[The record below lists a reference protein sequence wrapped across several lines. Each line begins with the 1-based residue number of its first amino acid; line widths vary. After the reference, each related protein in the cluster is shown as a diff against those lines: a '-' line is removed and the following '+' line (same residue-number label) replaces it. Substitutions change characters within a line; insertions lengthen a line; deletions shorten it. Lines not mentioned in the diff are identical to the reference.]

1 MTTSRAAAA
10 SILLTLLL
18 AGGLAACAPTA
29 SDTDVSTDDSSETTD
44 DTGSDDSGSDEG
56 FAGVTVSGT
65 GDYTL
70 PDDMPIG
77 GYEFAD
83 ADTQPDGCTWT
94 IYVGDSVLSEN
105 TGALVFV
112 TDVTTRFVTDGCPD
126 WVQFE

>member
-1 MTTSRAAAA
+1 MTTSRTAS
-10 SILLTLLL
+10 SILLVLLL
-18 AGGLAACAPTA
+18 GSGLAACAPT
-29 SDTDVSTDDSSETTD
+29 TPTNT
-44 DTGSDDSGSDEG
+44 DTGVTEDGDAGTQDEG
-56 FAGVTVSGT
+56 GDAGGFEGVTVSGT

-83 ADTQPDGCTWT
+83 EDSQPDGCTWS

-105 TGALVFV
+105 TGGLVFV

>member
-1 MTTSRAAAA
+1 MTTSRTAAA

-18 AGGLAACAPTA
+18 AGGLAGCAPTGE
-29 SDTDVSTDDSSETTD
+29 STDTGVDDSSESTD
-44 DTGSDDSGSDEG
+44 DTSTDDEG
-56 FAGVTVSGT
+56 GFEGVTVPGT

-77 GYEFAD
+77 GYEFANEES
-83 ADTQPDGCTWT
+83 QPDGCTWT

-105 TGALVFV
+105 TGSLVFI